1 MGDRVGLIGVGLA
14 GFALARNL
22 LSRGFQVLGY
32 DISQKQR
39 SLLLHAGG
47 AVAEDPR
54 SVAGECSRVLLSL
67 PDSDVVRDV
76 IHGKRGILAARVL
89 PRFVIDTTTGDPEA
103 TVEFA
108 AVLSAH
114 GIAMLDA
121 TISGSSRQ
129 VTDREA
135 ILMVGGPAEA
145 YETCRDLLDAV
156 AERHFNMGP
165 IGSGSRAK
173 LASNLILGLNRLVLA
188 EGLVFAE
195 GLGLDLESF
204 LPVLKSSPAYS
215 RAMDVKGEKMIR
227 GDFTPQSR
235 VRQHYKDL
243 VLILRSAERMKQ
255 DLPLTRVHKSILERA
270 MNAGDAELDS
280 CVVIRH
286 LASRIPP
293 DEQPSVTE

>member
-1 MGDRVGLIGVGLA
+1 MADRVGLIGAGLA
-14 GFALARNL
+14 GFALAQNL
-22 LSRGFQVLGY
+22 LSRGYPVLGF
-32 DISQKQR
+32 DISEERR
-39 SLLLHAGG
+39 SLLVGAGG
-47 AVAEDPR
+47 DAADHPCGVAE
-54 SVAGECSRVLLSL
+54 ECSRVLLSL
-67 PDSDVVRDV
+67 PDSDAVRDV
-76 IHGKRGILAARVL
+76 IHGKRGILAGRAM

-103 TVEFA
+103 TVESA
-108 AVLSAH
+108 AELFAH
-114 GIAMLDA
+114 GITMLDA
-121 TISGSSRQ
+121 TISGSSKQ

-145 YETCRDLLDAV
+145 YDACRDLLDAV
-156 AERHFNMGP
+156 AERHFHMGP

-235 VRQHYKDL
+235 VRQHHKDL
-243 VLILRSAERMKQ
+243 VLILRSAERMQ
-255 DLPLTRVHKSILERA
+255 RDLPLTRVHKRILERA
-270 MNAGDAELDS
+270 MKAGDADLDS

-286 LASRIPP
+286 LASGTPP
-293 DEQPSVTE
+293 GEPSPAAE